1 MHAYTEYG
9 NAVKKVYHLA
19 TRIAAGRGLPHS
31 VEPLTPDKEAIEA
44 LSDAEGERGRAWE
57 PVLLFGD
64 PETVASAR
72 AWRQAVWRLV
82 WYARGQLTATDQ
94 WEPSLRDTATARD
107 RFYDCARRDLG
118 VKGRAVAT
126 PPWPPS
132 WVEELAADD
141 GNVNVG

>member
-57 PVLLFGD
+57 LCCCLATQRRSRLHVHGVRRCGD
-64 PETVASAR
+64 WCGTRAAS
-72 AWRQAVWRLV
+72 
-82 WYARGQLTATDQ
+82 
-94 WEPSLRDTATARD
+94 
-107 RFYDCARRDLG
+107 
-118 VKGRAVAT
+118 
-126 PPWPPS
+126 
-132 WVEELAADD
+132 
-141 GNVNVG
+141 